1 MESSKLTYVI
11 ENDRITSII
20 TDMIVKKNLQGGT
33 VQVFSN
39 GQLALD
45 SLLAAL
51 HAGQAIPTL
60 ILLDLDMPVMDG
72 WEFLDALAALPEAAA
87 AQVFV
92 LTSSIDP
99 AERARAKTHPKI
111 RAYFTKPLDNVNIA
125 RMQQLL
131 N

>member
-1 MESSKLTYVI
+1 MEASKLTYVV

-20 TDMIVKKNLQGGT
+20 TNMVVKKNLLGGA

-45 SLLAAL
+45 SLTAAL
-51 HAGQAIPTL
+51 QTGQPIPDL
-60 ILLDLDMPVMDG
+60 IILDLDMPVMDG
-72 WEFLDALAALPEAAA
+72 WEFLDALATMPQAAA

-111 RAYFTKPLDNVNIA
+111 RGYFTKPLDNVNVA